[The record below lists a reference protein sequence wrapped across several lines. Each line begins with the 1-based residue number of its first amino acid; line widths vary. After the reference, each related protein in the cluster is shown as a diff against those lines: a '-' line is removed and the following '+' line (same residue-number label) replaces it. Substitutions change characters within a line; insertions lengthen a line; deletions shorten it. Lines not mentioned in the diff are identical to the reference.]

1 MKNNKQRVF
10 SIELE
15 SKKNLKNVTMT
26 NCSSDAVLLEG
37 ILGELMGAAF
47 EKDGILEVIGKKGTL
62 RIDLG
67 VDEISSSAGQMVG
80 RANNHD

>member
-1 MKNNKQRVF
+1 MQNNRQRVF

-15 SKKNLKNVTMT
+15 SKKDLKNVTIT

-37 ILGELMGAAF
+37 TLGELVDATF
-47 EKDGILEVIGKKGTL
+47 KKDGILEVIGKNGAL

-67 VDEISSSAGQMVG
+67 VNEISSSTGQMAG
-80 RANNHD
+80 RDEQS